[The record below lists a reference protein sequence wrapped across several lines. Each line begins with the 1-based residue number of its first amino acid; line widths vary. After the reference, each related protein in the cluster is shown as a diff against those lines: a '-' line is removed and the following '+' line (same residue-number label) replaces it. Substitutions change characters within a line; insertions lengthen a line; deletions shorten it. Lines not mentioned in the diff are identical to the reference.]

1 MAECKVCVTCKQ
13 ELSIDLFREITVKGV
28 TKRQGR
34 CKSCVYTYHKAYY
47 EKNKEHIKSQIKAW
61 QTQRPDYFNEYMRE
75 WKKKNPEKVAAYHE
89 KHRPEKLK
97 RSREKYWSDPET
109 ARQKVREY
117 KEANPELT
125 KARKRKWLQ
134 SSKEHL
140 RKYYNALT
148 ENLSDSY
155 VRGKIARKSKRKEIL
170 SAKDIPQEL
179 VELKRF
185 ELLIKREIK
194 KCNTSAN

>member
-1 MAECKVCVTCKQ
+1 MNKVCVTCNQ

-34 CKSCVYTYHKAYY
+34 CKPCVQTYQKSYY
-47 EKNKEHIKSQIKAW
+47 EQNKDHIKAQIKEW
-61 QTQRPDYFNEYMRE
+61 HEQRPNYSNEYMRE
-75 WKKKNPEKVAAYHE
+75 WKKKNPDKVKAYHE
-89 KHRPEKLK
+89 KHRPERLK
-97 RSREKYWSDPET
+97 RSREKYWADPET

-125 KARKRKWLQ
+125 KARKKKWLQ
-134 SSKEHL
+134 SSREHL
-140 RKYYNALT
+140 RNYYNGLT
-148 ENLSDSY
+148 KNLSDSY
-155 VRGKIARKSKRKEIL
+155 IRGKLARKSKRKEIL

-185 ELLIKREIK
+185 ELLIKRELK
-194 KCNTSAN
+194 KCNTLAN